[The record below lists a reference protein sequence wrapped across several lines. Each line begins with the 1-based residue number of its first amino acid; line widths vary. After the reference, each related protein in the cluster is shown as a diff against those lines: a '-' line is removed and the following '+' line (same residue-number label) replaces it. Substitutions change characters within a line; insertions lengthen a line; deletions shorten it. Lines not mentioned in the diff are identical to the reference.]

1 MAAALPLALTIGG
14 TAMSVFGQIQQAQS
28 QKAMM
33 QANARMAEQEGE
45 RRQQAYKE
53 EAYKLSRERQRTIG
67 QQSVIY
73 GGSGLSLSSGTPL
86 DVITSTAAEFERDIS
101 FAGLHA
107 DQARR
112 RGEAEASIAR
122 FGADQAGMAGWV
134 GAGSTLLTGFGKGY
148 DIWNKYRK

>member
-1 MAAALPLALTIGG
+1 
-14 TAMSVFGQIQQAQS
+14 MSAFGQIQKAQS

-45 RRQQAYKE
+45 ARQQAYKE
-53 EAYKLSRERQRTIG
+53 EAYKLSKERSRTIA
-67 QQSVIY
+67 QQAVQY

-86 DVITSTAAEFERDIS
+86 DVMASTAAEFEKDIA

-112 RGEAEASIAR
+112 RGAAEASMYR
-122 FGADQAGMAGWV
+122 FGADQAEMAGWA